1 MRGPSKGSSST
12 MLDTQLWRRTQNV
25 EETHSAPTHVRE
37 RLTRLAISGHM
48 FINLCQPCSRI
59 AAARWGRLRQ
69 VFLSDEI
76 VRTRYS
82 GLANT
87 AHGREGGGRRRW
99 DWNSEDVRSTSSC
112 QPVTVVGLL
121 VRTVGDATTLT
132 PRIGDRAPGFPER
145 APYSV
150 RQM

>member
-1 MRGPSKGSSST
+1 MRGPSKGSNST
-12 MLDTQLWRRTQNV
+12 MLETQLWRRIQNV
-25 EETHSAPTHVRE
+25 EEAHSAPTHVRE
-37 RLTRLAISGHM
+37 RLTRLTGGHI

-76 VRTRYS
+76 VRTRCS

-87 AHGREGGGRRRW
+87 AHGREGVGRRRW
-99 DWNSEDVRSTSSC
+99 DWNSEDVTSTSSC

-121 VRTVGDATTLT
+121 IRTVGDATMLT
-132 PRIGDRAPGFPER
+132 PRFRGQGYGFPKR

-150 RQM
+150 R